1 MFYPGGGRPKGSLN
15 RATREIKEFWHGY
28 FSSPEYREEAK
39 KRILSGSAPT
49 LELYLLGLVYG
60 KPREQVD
67 VNVSQST
74 DDDLSTLSIGQLEE
88 RAAQLVNQLAEAK
101 ALEAAIPADFR
112 EGASHE
118 GVSRAVGGHSVE
130 AGSTT

>member
-1 MFYPGGGRPKGSLN
+1 MFYPGGGRPKGALN

-49 LELYLLGLVYG
+49 LELYLLQLTYG

-67 VNVSQST
+67 LNVSQAPKTSPRSPSRSYRSVRSNWST
-74 DDDLSTLSIGQLEE
+74 GSLRRRRWKRHFLRST
-88 RAAQLVNQLAEAK
+88 AK
-101 ALEAAIPADFR
+101 VLR
-112 EGASHE
+112 
-118 GVSRAVGGHSVE
+118 
-130 AGSTT
+130 TTCSW